1 MADILSDAPS
11 PSVPDAF
18 DILARA
24 LAASGLSDGGDF
36 QRAGTFREA
45 VLKLRDRW
53 VAGEPP
59 HTPRTATKKAQ
70 PTPAPDAE
78 PPPFSRPSNG

>member
-11 PSVPDAF
+11 PGVPDAF
-18 DILARA
+18 DNLARA

-36 QRAGTFREA
+36 QRDGTFREA

-53 VAGEPP
+53 IAGQAP
-59 HTPRTATKKAQ
+59 HTPRTSTKKASAA
-70 PTPAPDAE
+70 PEPAPAE
-78 PPPFSRPSNG
+78 EE